1 MKIRVKYDDRL
12 TTIEIPDGDY
22 SVMLDVDYEMR
33 LAEAP
38 EGKKDDIEKCSTV
51 QEMFDL
57 MNKGEYNNWHTFD
70 RHRSYSKPQ
79 SSDDEGEVRDMSEPL
94 MKEVVDNRIFTVD
107 EENRNV
113 QYEYDDCCE
122 KIRAILKPDQA
133 EMIIAIHLNGM
144 AVQEYAAKIG
154 DKSNNVSHRLK
165 RAEKKLREILT
176 KTSF

>member
-12 TTIEIPDGDY
+12 TTIEIPDGNY
-22 SVMLDVDYEMR
+22 SIMLDMDYEMR

-57 MNKGEYNNWHTFD
+57 MNKTEYNNWHTFD
-70 RHRSYSKPQ
+70 RHRGYSKLQP
-79 SSDDEGEVRDMSEPL
+79 SNEDGEARDTSKPL

-113 QYEYDDCCE
+113 QYEYEVCCE
-122 KIRAILKPDQA
+122 KLRTILKPDQA
-133 EMIIAIHLNGM
+133 EMIIAIHLDGM
-144 AVQEYAAKIG
+144 TVQEYAAKIG

-165 RAEKKLREILT
+165 RTEKKLREILT